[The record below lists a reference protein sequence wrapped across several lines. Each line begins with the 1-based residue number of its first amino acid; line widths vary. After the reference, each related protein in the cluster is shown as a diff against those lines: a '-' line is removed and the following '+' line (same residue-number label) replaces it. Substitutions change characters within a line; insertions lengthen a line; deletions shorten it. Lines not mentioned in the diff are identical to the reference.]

1 MTKLFL
7 LFQIFFLSILPLNSK
22 KNEDIDLNIHGNYY
36 VLMEPVS
43 KSIIACKNENERL
56 YPASMTKMMGLLLCM
71 EELEKKNPAE
81 VLISRRISCIIGL
94 R

>member
-56 YPASMTKMMGLLLCM
+56 
-71 EELEKKNPAE
+71 
-81 VLISRRISCIIGL
+81 
-94 R
+94 